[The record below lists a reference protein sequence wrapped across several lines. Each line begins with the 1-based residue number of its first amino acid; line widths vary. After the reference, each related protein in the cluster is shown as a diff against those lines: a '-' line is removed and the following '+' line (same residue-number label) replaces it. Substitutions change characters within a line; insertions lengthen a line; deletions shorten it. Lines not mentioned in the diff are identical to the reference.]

1 MSHTVVGGTHY
12 RTRWVTR
19 GDVDGGG
26 QGPEGILMVVHNWTR
41 RRTRL
46 RALLSELR
54 NPHDHHG
61 RKLEI
66 QGALTLSITEAKVRW
81 GKSSSGEGIV
91 VEQRKEAIGT
101 DSTHLIGLHNFG
113 LTSFRIF
120 VVG

>member
-1 MSHTVVGGTHY
+1 
-12 RTRWVTR
+12 
-19 GDVDGGG
+19 
-26 QGPEGILMVVHNWTR
+26 MVVHNWTR

-113 LTSFRIF
+113 LESFRIF
-120 VVG
+120 VVC

>member
-1 MSHTVVGGTHY
+1 
-12 RTRWVTR
+12 
-19 GDVDGGG
+19 
-26 QGPEGILMVVHNWTR
+26 MVVHNWTR

-66 QGALTLSITEAKVRW
+66 QGAL
-81 GKSSSGEGIV
+81 SGEGIV

-120 VVG
+120 VVC